1 MAPRSAKEWRRHDVL
16 VDASVRGFDHLDAL
30 PRIIPEEHAWL
41 REFSFGFCDEEDLP
55 SWLTM
60 GWDHLRS
67 ADFDVESFN
76 TAVAL
81 RFGLTDTEGV
91 IKFGR
96 NYVMIMPL
104 DLYEERM
111 DARSQ
116 AAQADFK
123 RQVDSRRYV
132 APEDPRGPEFLEDYE
147 AVKSELN
154 INTVVPTSGQKT
166 RGRPPKKG

>member
-81 RFGLTDTEGV
+81 RFGLTDTEVQLMAIAG
-91 IKFGR
+91 
-96 NYVMIMPL
+96 
-104 DLYEERM
+104 DLH
-111 DARSQ
+111 DLGKLA
-116 AAQADFK
+116 
-123 RQVDSRRYV
+123 
-132 APEDPRGPEFLEDYE
+132 
-147 AVKSELN
+147 
-154 INTVVPTSGQKT
+154 VPTEILEKPST
-166 RGRPPKKG
+166 HLPKLFG